1 MSYKSPIEVYITQ
14 MAIERERNL
23 ENAILEA
30 VQGLDI
36 VVTKDELIKAIQYDR
51 DQYEKGYADGY
62 NASEWISVEDGLPCE
77 EERVLVYVDANHLSR
92 TEMDTDRVLDGK
104 WVRWGTLVTHW
115 KHLPEKP
122 HKGDTDE

>member
-1 MSYKSPIEVYITQ
+1 MSYKSPIEVYVTQ
-14 MAIERERNL
+14 MAIERNRKV

-36 VVTKDELIKAIQYDR
+36 VIAKDELIKALRYDR

-62 NASEWISVEDGLPCE
+62 NAPGWTSVEDGLPHE
-77 EERVLVYVDANHLSR
+77 DVRVLVYVDANHLSR
-92 TEMDTDRVLDGK
+92 TEMDTDRILDGK

-115 KHLPEKP
+115 KPLPRKP
-122 HKGDTDE
+122 NEGCDN